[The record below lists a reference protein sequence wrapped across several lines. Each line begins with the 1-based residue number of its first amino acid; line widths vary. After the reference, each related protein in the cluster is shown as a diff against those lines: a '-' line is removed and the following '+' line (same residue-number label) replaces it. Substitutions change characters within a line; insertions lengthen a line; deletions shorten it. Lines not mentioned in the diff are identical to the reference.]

1 MLRMHSLFR
10 HRSSKVRRVFIPAA
24 VFAAL
29 LLLGLAAGRAWAEER
44 GLTDAT
50 PLNLSATPS
59 LNEYVAY
66 AVEANPDARAALER
80 WRAAAH
86 MVSVA
91 GSLPDPTVSYG
102 YTTDEDGSGP
112 AKRTFGVMQMLPWF
126 GKLTLAEGVARIEAD
141 VALERYRGSR
151 ILVARDVAVAYWEYA
166 YVERATGIT
175 RAQVDLLRELE
186 AVVRAGYSAG
196 GASYGDLLMAEIEL
210 ARMTNELETMELMRD
225 SASARLASAVGLR
238 TDVVL
243 PWPTESPDFGQVESF
258 ESAWA
263 RLEVGNP
270 ELRALALEVDAA
282 RRSVDLARREYF
294 PDVSLGWE
302 YMVMD
307 ESGMAPAA
315 GEGNTR
321 SLMASLSVPLWL
333 GKHRAQVRAATA
345 DRLERERMLEARK
358 NMLASDLKM
367 VLFGLGDAVRRIGLY
382 EEKLLPMADQSE
394 KTAEAAYRA
403 GTVDFDALI
412 TASETLLDFRMSHA
426 RAIADRAEKEA
437 ELGALVGDDALATTD
452 RPDEPAAP
460 PMENQP

>member
-1 MLRMHSLFR
+1 MQRCSLS
-10 HRSSKVRRVFIPAA
+10 RSVVRRISAPVAVLAA
-24 VFAAL
+24 F
-29 LLLGLAAGRAWAEER
+29 LLLGLAAGRAGAEQR
-44 GLTDAT
+44 VSSDAT
-50 PLNLSATPS
+50 PLSLSSTPS
-59 LNEYVAY
+59 LSEYVAY

-80 WRAAAH
+80 WRAAAA
-86 MVSVA
+86 MVTVA

-102 YTTDEDGSGP
+102 YYMDEESRDP
-112 AKRTFGVMQMLPWF
+112 VKQTFGVMQMLPWF
-126 GKLTLAEGVARIEAD
+126 GKLTLAGSIARIDAD

-151 ILVARDVAVAYWEYA
+151 VSVARDVAAAYWEYA
-166 YVERATGIT
+166 YVERATEIT
-175 RAQVDLLRELE
+175 RAQVELLQELE
-186 AVVRAGYSAG
+186 AVVRASYSAG
-196 GASYGDLLMAEIEL
+196 GASYGDLLMAGIEL

-225 SASARLASAVGLR
+225 PASARLASAVGLR

-243 PWPTESPDFGQVESF
+243 PWPAESPEFGQVESF

-263 RLEVGNP
+263 RLEVRNP
-270 ELRALALEVDAA
+270 ELRALALEVDAG
-282 RRSVDLARREYF
+282 RRSVHLARREYF
-294 PDVSLGWE
+294 PDVSLGVE

-307 ESGMAPAA
+307 ESGMAPAG
-315 GEGNTR
+315 GEDNTVA
-321 SLMASLSVPLWL
+321 LMASLSVPLWF
-333 GKHRAQVRAATA
+333 GKHRAEVRAATA
-345 DRLERERMLEARK
+345 DHLERERMLEAQK
-358 NMLASDLKM
+358 NMLASDLRM
-367 VLFGLGDAVRRIGLY
+367 VLFELGDAVRRVALY

-452 RPDEPAAP
+452 RPDEPTAP